1 MASTQKEFAETFS
14 VASCISIAVRAI
26 AWTCEGY
33 ALRIPAFVRIRCHF
47 CKLAQRVSDVLRFE
61 KLISS
66 GGARGECMSNVCVRS
81 S

>member
-14 VASCISIAVRAI
+14 VASCISIAVLDLR
-26 AWTCEGY
+26 GY

-81 S
+81 SQP